1 MTSLGSIG
9 NVLQASQAAA
19 RKPVAISVNGYYAW
33 NDTFAEHELY
43 RHVQGCP
50 INGDCVSFWSATFSE
65 TRWYQN
71 GKWLAIEDYV
81 QPESELCGCGGGLG
95 AKQVPFI
102 KGMITCP
109 DCGGTGKGKEITA
122 KPAEEK
128 TRPGLG
134 DEIKTELMNKKLR
147 DWG

>member
-1 MTSLGSIG
+1 MLSTIG
-9 NVLQASQAAA
+9 NVLSASQAS
-19 RKPVAISVNGYYAW
+19 RKPAALSIYGVQWVDSVALLQLQLQGY
-33 NDTFAEHELY
+33 
-43 RHVQGCP
+43 GSP
-50 INGDCVSFWSATFSE
+50 INGDCVSVWSTGFSE

-71 GKWLAIEDYV
+71 GLWVTLDDFI
-81 QPESELCGCGGGLG
+81 QPESELCGCCGGLG
-95 AKQVPFI
+95 AKQIPFI

-122 KPAEEK
+122 KPKEEK

-134 DEIKTELMNKKLR
+134 DEIKPDLMNKKLR